1 MPSYEFKQL
10 SPHDFEQLARDV
22 LQERDGLVLESFKS
36 GRDLGI
42 DFRHAKGKDNTIVQ
56 CKHYAGTGLAGLLVE
71 LKKEAVKVEKLK
83 PSRYILVTSVGLTP
97 PNKSA
102 IQALFGSL
110 LDLADIV
117 GVDDLNNL
125 LGLFPSVEQRH
136 YKLWLS
142 SRAVLDRVIHNA
154 SLVQSEFDAERIY
167 RDIRRY
173 VQSAAYP
180 RAIEMLE
187 RDHVA
192 IISGA
197 PGVGK
202 TSLAKMLLYAHL
214 EQGFEPITILSDFQ
228 TGRERYQKG
237 KKQIFYFDDFIGA
250 TFLGERSSAFTR
262 NEDRAILDFIEMVR
276 MSPTAR
282 LVMTTRQ
289 HILNQA
295 IAASEKLKNSRI
307 VDSNCVLEIQDYNLG
322 QRAEILYNHIY
333 FSDLPEGYRASLLT
347 GRFYKEIVQ
356 HKKFNP
362 RLIEWLST
370 YSRVKSVDVKSYQD
384 FVRHL
389 LADPQEIWRHAYEEQ
404 ISVAAR
410 STLLALYTFS
420 GECGPMVLEK
430 AFRALHALRA
440 GRYGF
445 QTDPS
450 SWRRSLGELGGSFL
464 RPGPKI
470 SVLDPSVN
478 DMLNA
483 VIVRDPANALDMIEG
498 AIRFEQARRVWRF
511 AVSTGGSP
519 VLDYLLGEAS
529 RVASAFERLLS
540 APRRRQ
546 IEGGFVYFDD
556 SIELRIATMIQ
567 VAETLLVEEFT
578 RTTVSALEAL
588 IASWKSE
595 RVEIGDGIAL
605 LSGVESSAKVFESSR
620 ETIHRKIVLA
630 LAIEVSTG
638 CRSDELRELLDALD
652 PAAVDQEVDGY
663 LKTGAQVYLQ
673 HHFTDDLHN
682 CQSLSDYESLEEDL
696 GLIAARTNVNVEGPV
711 DAVKDAKTELEQ
723 NEAAYEDHKYEE
735 WKDRR
740 YEVQSN
746 ERALDDLFDSLRP
759 PR

>member
-1 MPSYEFKQL
+1 MPNYEFKQL

-22 LQERDGLVLESFKS
+22 LQEREGIVLESFKS

-42 DFRHAKGKDNTIVQ
+42 DFRHAKAKGSTIVQ
-56 CKHYAGTGLAGLLVE
+56 CKHYAGTGLAGLLVD
-71 LKKEAVKVEKLK
+71 LKKEALKVSKLK

-97 PNKSA
+97 SNKTT
-102 IQALFGSL
+102 IQALFGSVL
-110 LDLADIV
+110 SSADIL

-125 LGLFPSVEQRH
+125 LGLFPNVEQRH
-136 YKLWLS
+136 YKLWLA
-142 SRAVLDRVIHNA
+142 SRAVLDRVVHNA

-167 RDIRRY
+167 RDVRRY

-237 KKQIFYFDDFIGA
+237 KKQVFYFDDFIGA

-307 VDSNCVLEIQDYNLG
+307 VDSRCVLEIHDYNLG

-333 FSDLPEGYRASLLT
+333 FSDLPEDYRASLLT
-347 GRFYKEIVQ
+347 GRFYKEIVL

-362 RLIEWLST
+362 RLIEWLAT
-370 YSRVKSVDVKSYQD
+370 YRRVESVDVNGYQD
-384 FVRHL
+384 FVRNL
-389 LADPQEIWRHAYEEQ
+389 LADPQEIWRHAYEDQ
-404 ISVAAR
+404 ISEAAR

-420 GECGPMVLEK
+420 GECGPAVLEK
-430 AFRALHALRA
+430 AFRGLHVLRA
-440 GRYGF
+440 GRYGI
-445 QTDPS
+445 QSDPS
-450 SWRRSLGELGGSFL
+450 SWRRSLGPFL
-464 RPGPKI
+464 RPGSKI

-511 AVSTGGSP
+511 AVSTDGSP
-519 VLDYLLGEAS
+519 ILDYLIGEAS

-540 APRRRQ
+540 APRKRQ
-546 IEGGFVYFDD
+546 VEGGVVYFDD
-556 SIELRIATMIQ
+556 TIELRVATMIQ
-567 VAETLLVEEFT
+567 VAGTLMVEEFIK
-578 RTTVSALEAL
+578 TTVSALEAL
-588 IASWKSE
+588 ISSWESE
-595 RVEIGDGIAL
+595 RVEISDGIAL
-605 LSGVESSAKVFESSR
+605 LSQVETSAQVFESSSDV
-620 ETIHRKIVLA
+620 ICKKIVLA
-630 LAIEVSTG
+630 LAVEVSTG

-652 PAAVDQEVDGY
+652 PEAVDQEVDGY
-663 LKTGAQVYLQ
+663 LNTGAQVYLQ
-673 HHFTDDLHN
+673 HHFTEDLRS
-682 CQSLSDYESLEEDL
+682 CRSLSEYESLEEDL
-696 GLIAARTNVNVEGPV
+696 GVIAERTNINFEGPIE
-711 DAVKDAKTELEQ
+711 AVLDAKTELEQ

-759 PR
+759 SR